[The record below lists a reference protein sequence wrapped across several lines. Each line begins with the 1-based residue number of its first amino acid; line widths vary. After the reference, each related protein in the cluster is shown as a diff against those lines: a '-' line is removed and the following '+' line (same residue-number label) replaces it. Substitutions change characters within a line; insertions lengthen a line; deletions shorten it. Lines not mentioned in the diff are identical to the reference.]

1 MLLYLSV
8 VDHSTP
14 LLLSPQWPCILYSLF
29 ALHSGELNFVCQW
42 TRRTTRRG
50 TRPWTASSTTRLSS
64 TLTMKESSLFIIVQ
78 IIMID
83 YQDILLK
90 IRAVLISNKK
100 GRTILNSVLVG
111 RDFKILNMFLR
122 FCTSIIFKMQSI
134 LVWSF
139 YTKIIFCR
147 TSFD

>member
-1 MLLYLSV
+1 MLLSLSV

-29 ALHSGELNFVCQW
+29 ALHSGGLNFVCQW

-64 TLTMKESSLFIIVQ
+64 TLTMKESSSFIIVQ

-83 YQDILLK
+83 YQDLFLK

-100 GRTILNSVLVG
+100 GCIIHIEFSFGWER
-111 RDFKILNMFLR
+111 FKNFEYLFALLYIYNFENAINT
-122 FCTSIIFKMQSI
+122 C
-134 LVWSF
+134 
-139 YTKIIFCR
+139 
-147 TSFD
+147 